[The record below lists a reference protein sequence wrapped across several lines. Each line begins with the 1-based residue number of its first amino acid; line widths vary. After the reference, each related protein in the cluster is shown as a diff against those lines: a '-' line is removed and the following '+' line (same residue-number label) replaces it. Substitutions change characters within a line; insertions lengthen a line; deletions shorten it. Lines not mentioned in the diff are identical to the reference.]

1 LADQR
6 ITQLPSLSKAGVAA
20 TDVLPI
26 ADISASQ
33 TKKVTAKNLVDAGLD
48 LIDVS
53 SIDLDKLDQASTTK
67 LGTTALA
74 DDAVTAAKL
83 AHDSSVAVQ
92 TTAPSTDNFEGRGYF
107 NSTSGNLQVFNGS
120 AYQQVIVPTAGIGD
134 LQVSTGKLA
143 DGAVTTA
150 KVTALDTAA
159 YADSSVTTAK
169 VADGAVTGAK
179 IATDTITATQVAPNA
194 IGASE
199 LANDAVDTAAI
210 VNLAVTEAKLAD
222 GAVTEAKIGT
232 AAVTVAKVAD
242 GSLTYAK
249 LNLADGSVPGAKIT
263 TDSITATQIAASA
276 VSTSELASAAVTT
289 AKVADGAITA
299 IKIAAD
305 SITAGQIAPSAV
317 GASELADDAVD
328 TTAIVNLAVTG
339 AKLGDGAVT
348 TAKLGDLAVTDAKIA
363 AATISYGKLNLADGS
378 IPGAK
383 LAADA
388 IGAGQIAA
396 NAINTSELVN
406 SAVTTAKLADESVT
420 AAKIAADSITSAQIA
435 PSAVGASE
443 LADDA
448 VDTAAIASLAITAAK
463 LADGAVVEAKLGDLA
478 VTNAKIADTT
488 IAYGKL
494 NLTDG
499 SVPGAKIAADS
510 ITATQIATAAVA
522 TSELADTAVTTA
534 KVANLAI
541 TTAKI
546 AADAVTSA
554 QIAPDAVGASEL
566 ANDAVDTTAI
576 VNLAVTEAKLA
587 DGAVTTAKLGDLAV
601 TDAKIAATTITYG
614 KLNLAD
620 GSIPGAKIA
629 TDSIAAGQIAAN
641 AVGTSEL
648 ADTAVTTAKVA
659 DLAITG
665 AKIATD
671 SITAAQI
678 APSAVGASELADNSV
693 DTAALVDANVTAA
706 KLGDGAVT
714 TAKLGD
720 LAVTDAKIAATTI
733 TYGKLNL
740 ADGAVPGG
748 KLTDATVT
756 GAKLVADAVGTAAVA
771 DAAITAAK
779 VADSAITTAK
789 VADGAITTAKIDA
802 AGLAADAIAADAITT
817 AKVLDGAIT
826 GAKMA
831 DDSAT
836 IVQAGTPVG
845 SGDFEGQ
852 QWFDTNTS
860 VQYVW
865 DSTAWIRQAAIN
877 VINFTD
883 TTPIAFAIAYPDN
896 HTANV
901 TTTLDTQVAN
911 TAFLGPATGA
921 DVAPTFRAIVPDDLP
936 DATGSTKGIIQPGT
950 GLAVNAG
957 TLNHSNSVEAG
968 TYTKVTVDAQGHVSA
983 GALIEAADVPSLDAA
998 KITTGEL
1005 PTARLANDS
1014 VTIAKLADYST
1025 SSLGDTFPAPSFI
1038 GQLHLNPLDKS
1049 FFMWDGNVWVP
1060 IGISAGQI
1068 IFAGTFDASD
1078 PAGTGKVASV
1088 TPEGAAAGFTVGSAV
1103 PASAP
1108 GNNKHYLVVSEGGT
1122 ITSGNAPNV
1131 ALAPPDLILSV
1142 YNATSPGWV
1151 EVDVSS
1157 GAGAVAASQVSFAPA
1172 GEIAATTVQLAV
1184 EEVST
1189 ECRNATNITS
1199 GTLAVARGGT
1209 NLASYTKGD
1218 LIAASAAATLAKRT
1232 VGTNGQVLTAD
1243 SAEATGLKWAT
1254 PTTGTVTTVSSS
1266 TAALTVATATTT
1278 PALTVRSATTS
1289 VNGIVQ
1295 LSDSTSTTSSVL
1307 AATPTAVKSA
1317 YDLAAAALPKAG
1329 GVITGALE
1337 IGNSGSL
1344 VFEGST
1350 NDGNE
1355 TTLTVADPTAD
1366 RTITLPNVTGTVI
1379 TTGDSGTVT
1388 STMIADGT
1396 IVNAD
1401 INASA
1406 AIADTKLATI
1416 TTAGKVSGSAIT
1428 SGNIETSGNLE
1439 IVNTTPIVRITDS
1452 DATATHSQSTLVK
1465 VSNNFTIQTRNST
1478 GSLLSNDYR
1487 ITANASGASEHSWRI
1502 ADVEAMLINGNSELL
1517 IGYTSDNGAY
1527 KLQVNSQI
1535 FATSAT
1541 VATSDG
1547 RYKENVATLNGCID
1561 LVNALRPVSF
1571 DWKPQQDITRIDEDG
1586 NSVLVREGH
1595 NFPDGKQVGFIAQEV
1610 QEVLAD
1616 KPWLGSV
1623 IKQNV
1628 RPAIEDADGN
1638 ELAPEE
1644 EFFGIAE
1651 GNLTA
1656 VLTAALQEAIAMI
1669 GALETRIAALELN

>member
-6 ITQLPSLSKAGVAA
+6 ITQLTSLPKAGVAA

-33 TKKVTAKNLVDAGLD
+33 TKKVTAKDLVDAGLD

-53 SIDLDKLDQASTTK
+53 SIDLDKLDQSSTTK

-92 TTAPSTDNFEGRGYF
+92 PTAPSTDNFEGRGYF
-107 NSTSGNLQVFNGS
+107 NSTSAALQVFDGS
-120 AYQQVIVPTAGIGD
+120 AYQQVVAPTAGIGD
-134 LQVSTGKLA
+134 LAVTTAKLA

-169 VADGAVTGAK
+169 IADGAVTGAK

-199 LANDAVDTAAI
+199 LADDAVDTAAI
-210 VNLAVTEAKLAD
+210 ASLAITAAKLGD
-222 GAVTEAKIGT
+222 GAVTEVKIGS

-249 LNLADGSVPGAKIT
+249 LNLADGSVPGAKLANASVT
-263 TDSITATQIAASA
+263 TTQIA
-276 VSTSELASAAVTT
+276 T
-289 AKVADGAITA
+289 
-299 IKIAAD
+299 
-305 SITAGQIAPSAV
+305 
-317 GASELADDAVD
+317 
-328 TTAIVNLAVTG
+328 
-339 AKLGDGAVT
+339 
-348 TAKLGDLAVTDAKIA
+348 
-363 AATISYGKLNLADGS
+363 
-378 IPGAK
+378 
-383 LAADA
+383 
-388 IGAGQIAA
+388 
-396 NAINTSELVN
+396 NAINTGQIVDD
-406 SAVTTAKLADESVT
+406 AVT
-420 AAKIAADSITSAQIA
+420 AAKIA
-435 PSAVGASE
+435 
-443 LADDA
+443 DD
-448 VDTAAIASLAITAAK
+448 AITADQ
-463 LADGAVVEAKLGDLA
+463 LATNS
-478 VTNAKIADTT
+478 VTAD
-488 IAYGKL
+488 A
-494 NLTDG
+494 
-499 SVPGAKIAADS
+499 IAA
-510 ITATQIATAAVA
+510 
-522 TSELADTAVTTA
+522 
-534 KVANLAI
+534 
-541 TTAKI
+541 
-546 AADAVTSA
+546 
-554 QIAPDAVGASEL
+554 DAVGASEL
-566 ANDAVDTTAI
+566 ANDAVDTAAI

-587 DGAVTTAKLGDLAV
+587 DGAVATAKLANLSV
-601 TDAKIAATTITYG
+601 TDAKIAATTISYG

-648 ADTAVTTAKVA
+648 ADTSVTTAKVA

-665 AKIATD
+665 AKIAND

-678 APSAVGASELADNSV
+678 APSAVGASELADDAV
-693 DTAALVDANVTAA
+693 DTGAIVALAVTEA
-706 KLGDGAVT
+706 KLGGGAVT

-720 LAVTDAKIAATTI
+720 LAVTDDKIAATTI

-740 ADGAVPGG
+740 ADGSVPGG

-756 GAKLVADAVGTAAVA
+756 SAKLAAGAVGTAAVA
-771 DAAITAAK
+771 DAAVTTAK
-779 VADSAITTAK
+779 VADNAITTAK
-789 VADGAITTAKIDA
+789 VAAGAITTAKVDA
-802 AGLAADAIAADAITT
+802 AGFSADAIAADAITT

-845 SGDFEGQ
+845 NGDFEGQ

-865 DSTAWIRQAAIN
+865 DSTAWIRQAALN

-883 TTPIAFAIAYPDN
+883 TTPIAFAIAYPNN
-896 HTANV
+896 HTADV

-921 DVAPTFRAIVPDDLP
+921 DTAPAFRAIVPDDLP
-936 DATGSTKGIIQPGT
+936 DATASTKGIIQPGT
-950 GLAVNAG
+950 GLAVNGG
-957 TLNHSNSVEAG
+957 TLNHSNSVAAG
-968 TYTKVTVDAQGHVSA
+968 TYTKVTVDAQGHTSA
-983 GALIEAADVPSLDAA
+983 GANLDASDIPVLNA
-998 KITTGEL
+998 SKITEGEF
-1005 PTARLANDS
+1005 PTDRIADDA
-1014 VTIAKLADYST
+1014 VTIDKLADYST
-1025 SSLGDTFPAPSFI
+1025 ASLGETFPTPSFI

-1049 FFMWDGNVWVP
+1049 FYMWDGNVWVP

-1068 IFAGTFDASD
+1068 IFAGTFDAGASS
-1078 PAGTGKVASV
+1078 GTGEVASI

-1122 ITSGNAPNV
+1122 ITNGHAPHV
-1131 ALAPPDLILSV
+1131 VLAPPDLILSV
-1142 YNATSPGWV
+1142 YNTSSPGWV

-1157 GAGAVAASQVSFAPA
+1157 GAGAIAATQVSFAPA
-1172 GEIAATTVQLAV
+1172 GQIAATTVQAAI

-1189 ECRNATNITS
+1189 ECRIATNITS

-1218 LIAASAAATLAKRT
+1218 LIAASAATTLAKRT

-1243 SAEATGLKWAT
+1243 SAQSTGLNWTT

-1266 TAALTVATATTT
+1266 TAALTVGTATTT

-1295 LSDSTSTTSSVL
+1295 LSSSTSTTSSVL
-1307 AATPTAVKSA
+1307 AATPTAVKAA
-1317 YDLAAAALPKAG
+1317 YDLADAALPKAG
-1329 GVITGALE
+1329 GTVTGDITLGVN
-1337 IGNSGSL
+1337 IGIQ
-1344 VFEGST
+1344 FEGT
-1350 NDGNE
+1350 TDDANE
-1355 TTLTVADPTAD
+1355 IRLIGSDATAD

-1388 STMIADGT
+1388 SAMIANGA

-1416 TTAGKVSGSAIT
+1416 STAGKVSNSAT
-1428 SGNIETSGNLE
+1428 
-1439 IVNTTPIVRITDS
+1439 
-1452 DATATHSQSTLVK
+1452 TATNANTASTIVARDA
-1465 VSNNFTIQTRNST
+1465 SGDFAAGDITIADKIIHAGDTDTAIRFP
-1478 GSLLSNDYR
+1478 
-1487 ITANASGASEHSWRI
+1487 TANTVTVETGGVERMRVDSSGKLLMGEITPATSISHSICTPGRLQSEASYTLTTASSANVFISTEGLFSR
-1502 ADVEAMLINGNSELL
+1502 ATSSLKYKTDVEDAELSYSE
-1517 IGYTSDNGAY
+1517 A
-1527 KLQVNSQI
+1527 
-1535 FATSAT
+1535 
-1541 VATSDG
+1541 
-1547 RYKENVATLNGCID
+1547 
-1561 LVNALRPVSF
+1561 LVYGSRPVWYRSLSES
-1571 DWKPQQDITRIDEDG
+1571 DPSDYSYW
-1586 NSVLVREGH
+1586 
-1595 NFPDGKQVGFIAQEV
+1595 GFIAEEV
-1610 QEVLAD
+1610 AEIDPRMVHWGDDGPEGVQYDRYVVHLV
-1616 KPWLGSV
+1616 GV
-1623 IKQNV
+1623 IQKQQQ
-1628 RPAIEDADGN
+1628 RLD
-1638 ELAPEE
+1638 
-1644 EFFGIAE
+1644 
-1651 GNLTA
+1651 
-1656 VLTAALQEAIAMI
+1656 
-1669 GALETRIAALELN
+1669 ALEARIAALELNC